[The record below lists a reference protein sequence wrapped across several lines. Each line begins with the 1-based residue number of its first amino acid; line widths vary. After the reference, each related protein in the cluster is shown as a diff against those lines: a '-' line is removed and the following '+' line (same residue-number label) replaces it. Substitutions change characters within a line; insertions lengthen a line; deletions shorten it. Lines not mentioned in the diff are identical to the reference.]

1 MSTKTTFKRIA
12 LVAVAALTLGGFTA
26 VSASATEGDI
36 TLTAG
41 TNTGSVTAA
50 VVATVTG
57 TNNFVGFTL
66 ATATTNYAVAVT
78 GGTASTSATTAT
90 GSGTALVIAQ
100 ANGGTTAFTV
110 PTPTAGTIV
119 VKAYPFVAGVQ
130 SATATSSLTIT
141 VTAAAIAAGTINVAA
156 STSYITD
163 SASVLSASLT
173 TAASNARAAVLT
185 ADAVVAAS
193 KTAAAD
199 LGTSTPVAL
208 IKLTLKDTQLTP
220 VVIGGKTLTAVITGP
235 GLLVGTGAGDTV
247 LAAPS
252 ASSVTST
259 TDAAGLAVFAV
270 YSAGLGGV
278 ATIEISST
286 STTTNV
292 KTVVATETVTF
303 HGGVAKLTPLV
314 SKGNIANS
322 GSAYTAG
329 SSTDYVV
336 RLTLTDSE
344 GYAVRSLP
352 TITATAADATL
363 VSAVSCG
370 AVVPTSTGR
379 VYCTA
384 TGVAGK
390 TGKTTITFK
399 TGSVATFNLVET
411 TADVT
416 VVSAKAATF
425 VITGSSDSE
434 IGGTIT
440 YTITAKGADGLPVP
454 DGANVLDYMG
464 ASSPVVSGGAMRDY
478 ASVANGGLTSNA
490 PDALFAGVKF
500 KDGVA
505 TDSVQAP
512 FGATTI
518 SADFYA
524 AGFGVATSGGTY
536 FATAAAANTIT
547 TIKTAVSNS
556 GAAAAADAAAEA
568 TDAANA
574 ATDAANA
581 AAEAADAATAAAQD
595 AADAVAALSA
605 QVAEM
610 MSALKKQI
618 TSLTNLIIK
627 IQKKVKA

>member
-1 MSTKTTFKRIA
+1 
-12 LVAVAALTLGGFTA
+12 LTLGGFTA

-36 TLTAG
+36 VVTVGTGAGTATAG
-41 TNTGSVTAA
+41 TVSTSA
-50 VVATVTG
+50 G
-57 TNNFVGFTL
+57 TNNFIGFTL
-66 ATATTNYAVAVT
+66 ATSTTNYAVTVT
-78 GGTASTSATTAT
+78 GGTASSAATTVT
-90 GSGTALVIAQ
+90 GSGTASLIVQ
-100 ANGGTTAFTV
+100 SNGATTAFTV
-110 PTPTAGTIV
+110 PTPTVGTITV
-119 VKAYPFVAGVQ
+119 SAFAFNGGVQ
-130 SATATSSLTIT
+130 ASTATSKLTIT
-141 VTAAAIAAGTINVAA
+141 VATAPIAAGTINVAA

-163 SASVLSASLT
+163 SASVLSTSLT
-173 TAASNARAAVLT
+173 TAASNARTAVLT
-185 ADAVVAAS
+185 ADATIGAS
-193 KTAAAD
+193 RSAAAT

-208 IKLTLKDTQLTP
+208 IQVTLKDTQLTP
-220 VVIGGKTLTAVITGP
+220 AVISGKTLTAVITGP
-235 GLLVGTGAGDTV
+235 GLLVGTGAGITDLV
-247 LAAPS
+247 APA

-270 YSAGLGGV
+270 YAAGLGGA

-286 STTTNV
+286 SSSTNV

-303 HGGVAKLTPLV
+303 HGGVAKMTPTLGKV
-314 SKGNIANS
+314 NIPNS

-344 GYAVRSLP
+344 GFAVRSST
-352 TITATAADATL
+352 TITGTAADTSL

-370 AVVPTSTGR
+370 SAPDSRGR
-379 VYCTA
+379 VHCTA
-384 TGVAGK
+384 TGVQGK
-390 TGKTTITFK
+390 TGKTTVTFK
-399 TGSVATFNLVET
+399 TGATSTFNLVET
-411 TADVT
+411 TADIT
-416 VVSAKAATF
+416 VVSPKAATF
-425 VITGSSDSE
+425 VVTGTSDVE

-454 DGANVLDYMG
+454 DGANVLDYLG
-464 ASSPVVSGGAMRDY
+464 AASPVVSGGAMRDY

-556 GAAAAADAAAEA
+556 GAAAATDAAAEA

>member
-12 LVAVAALTLGGFTA
+12 LVAVAALGFGMLSVVPSQAADNELACTVA
-26 VSASATEGDI
+26 NSGSGASSVACGSLAGANNFV
-36 TLTAG
+36 TLTLDG
-41 TNTGSVTAA
+41 AA
-50 VVATVTG
+50 TPTVVVATGG
-57 TNNFVGFTL
+57 TLVSPLTTVSGSGTSTL
-66 ATATTNYAVAVT
+66 VVT
-78 GGTASTSATTAT
+78 GGDAA
-90 GSGTALVIAQ
+90 V
-100 ANGGTTAFTV
+100 AFNV
-110 PTPTAGTIV
+110 PTPTVGTIT
-119 VKAYPFVAGVQ
+119 VKSYAVTGGVQ
-130 SATATSSLTIT
+130 SATATSTVVIT
-141 VTAAAIAAGTINVAA
+141 VTAAPIAAGTINPAA

-163 SASVLSASLT
+163 SASVLSATLA

-185 ADAVVAAS
+185 ADATVAAS
-193 KTAAAD
+193 KTAAAT

-208 IKLTLKDTQLTP
+208 IQVTLKDTQLTP
-220 VVIGGKTLTAVITGP
+220 AVIASKSLTAVITGP
-235 GLLVGTGAGDTV
+235 GLLVGTGSGTTD
-247 LAAPS
+247 LAAP
-252 ASSVTST
+252 AAASVTST
-259 TDAAGLAVFAV
+259 TDSNGIAVFAV

-278 ATIEISST
+278 ATIEISNT
-286 STTTNV
+286 SSSTNV

-314 SKGNIANS
+314 SKGNIPNS

-344 GYAVRSLP
+344 GYAVRSS
-352 TITATAADATL
+352 TSITATAADATL

-370 AVVPTSTGR
+370 STPSSTGR

-390 TGKTTITFK
+390 TGKTTVTFK
-399 TGSVATFNLVET
+399 TGAASTFNLVET
-411 TADVT
+411 TADIT
-416 VVSAKAATF
+416 VVSPKAATIVF
-425 VITGSSDSE
+425 TGTSDTE

-440 YTITAKGADGLPVP
+440 YTVEAKGADGLPVP
-454 DGANVLDYMG
+454 DGALVLDYMG
-464 ASSPVVSGGAMRDY
+464 AASPVVAGGAMKDY
-478 ASVANGGLTSNA
+478 ASIANAGLSANA

-500 KDGVA
+500 KDGKA

-512 FGATTI
+512 FGATVI

-524 AGFGVATSGGTY
+524 AGFGVAVSGGTY

-547 TIKTAVSNS
+547 TVKTAVSNS

-595 AADAVAALSA
+595 AADAVAALST

-610 MSALKKQI
+610 MDALKKQI